1 MQDGKQRPVSL
12 LLSITDVHAAG
23 IDVMQGLSG
32 TSAWYW
38 DRNDDTRAFARRFF
52 ERHKAMPT
60 ESQAGMYSATT
71 HYLKSVLAIKTD
83 ATDAVAAQMRKTPV
97 NDMYAKNA
105 TLRDDGKLAHDFL
118 LVTVKSKTE
127 SKAAWDYYKI
137 SAVIPASE
145 AYIPLAQSDCPLV
158 VAAKA
163 K

>member
-1 MQDGKQRPVSL
+1 
-12 LLSITDVHAAG
+12 
-23 IDVMQGLSG
+23 
-32 TSAWYW
+32 
-38 DRNDDTRAFARRFF
+38 
-52 ERHKAMPT
+52 MPT

-71 HYLKSVLAIKTD
+71 HYLKAVLATKTD
-83 ATDAVAAQMRKTPV
+83 ATDAVAEKMRSTPV

-105 TLRDDGKLAHDFL
+105 SLREDGKLAHDFL
-118 LVTVKSKTE
+118 LVTVKSKAE

-158 VAAKA
+158 AATSAAKA